1 MAPDGIAQ
9 AMIFATGVFVGG
21 GVVLGAAMVTALAR
35 WSLSRLCSMNHAL
48 SRSMTVSA

>member
-35 WSLSRLCSMNHAL
+35 WASHGRAL
-48 SRSMTVSA
+48 RGRRG